1 MAEFMIR
8 LYHSLAE
15 QNSSSADAA
24 DEQNECEAV
33 ENVLL
38 GHSVLLLSLDYNTN
52 CRLETKL
59 SRIET
64 KLQPARLI
72 CYLC

>member
-1 MAEFMIR
+1 MIAERASINFMFMPL

-33 ENVLL
+33 EDVLL
-38 GHSVLLLSLDYNTN
+38 GHVVLLVALMNSLYPKFSR
-52 CRLETKL
+52 CRKFL
-59 SRIET
+59 
-64 KLQPARLI
+64 
-72 CYLC
+72 